1 MPPRVRYTREAV
13 VDAAVQVV
21 RRGGMQALNARSIAA
36 QLGCST
42 QPLYS
47 VMPNMEALR
56 AAVYDQAVRIFTQTV
71 TGAQPKDMP
80 SYKAAGMALL
90 RFANEERE
98 LYKLL
103 LLRNRN
109 GEKEQGEDPS
119 LSQASDAE
127 YAAIMQATGY
137 SLDMAKAFHGH
148 MFVYIQGLAAMIAS
162 GYLPYLEDRCSHL
175 LTEEYQALRLL
186 YDQQV

>member
-1 MPPRVRYTREAV
+1 MRTKDELPECPVATAV
-13 VDAAVQVV
+13 SLI
-21 RRGGMQALNARSIAA
+21 GG
-36 QLGCST
+36 
-42 QPLYS
+42 
-47 VMPNMEALR
+47 
-56 AAVYDQAVRIFTQTV
+56 
-71 TGAQPKDMP
+71 KW
-80 SYKAAGMALL
+80 
-90 RFANEERE
+90 
-98 LYKLL
+98 KLL